1 MLDYDQKPETRNPK
15 LDTKLHTQ
23 FFYFLVVILAVED
36 VPFLAAFK
44 NCTLL
49 IFDLVPRRLVDFF
62 FLIQQV
68 FQNLANFQPE
78 SVSIFEK
85 LNLAHLG
92 ESVGDHVRHFIHFV
106 TANSHNTALYLRTNS
121 FFTLRNIS

>member
-1 MLDYDQKPETRNPK
+1 MLDYDHKLETRNAR

-23 FFYFLVVILAVED
+23 FLHFLVVIFAVED
-36 VPFLAAFK
+36 VPFLTAFK

-49 IFDLVPRRLVDFF
+49 IFDLVPRRLIDFF

-68 FQNLANFQPE
+68 FQNLAHFQPE
-78 SVSIFEK
+78 SISILEK
-85 LNLAHLG
+85 LNLAHLRPG
-92 ESVGDHVRHFIHFV
+92 VRNHVRHFIYFV
-106 TANSHNTALYLRTNS
+106 AANSHSTALYLRTSS

>member
-62 FLIQQV
+62 FLIEQV
-68 FQNLANFQPE
+68 FQNLAHFQAE
-78 SVSIFEK
+78 SISVFEK
-85 LNLAHLG
+85 LNFSHLREG
-92 ESVGDHVRHFIHFV
+92 VGDHVRHLIYFV
-106 TANSHNTALYLRTNS
+106 AANSHSTALYLRTNS